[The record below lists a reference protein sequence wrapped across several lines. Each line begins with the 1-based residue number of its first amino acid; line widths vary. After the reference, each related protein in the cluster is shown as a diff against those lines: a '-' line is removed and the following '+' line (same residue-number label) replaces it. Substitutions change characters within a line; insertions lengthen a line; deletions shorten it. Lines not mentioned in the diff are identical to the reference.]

1 MAQCFNWSLSTV
13 DISTA
18 FLHATLSEDEW
29 QPVVLPPTTV
39 DEAGNRLYLLLT
51 KALYGL
57 RRAPLAWYREL
68 TSTLYKLGFSQ
79 TSESIVL
86 RFVKHSA
93 GEFILILLYV
103 DDLLMA
109 GSPSIIIGQLER
121 SFKTNTTGSL
131 GAGVYQRV
139 IYCIVDKWLV
149 SYSEYQN
156 HHLKTRYNTV
166 SCNMSYLQLWDID
179 PLMPSDHIIGCV
191 IYPQKNYYKSSVITF
206 WINNTTNS
214 MIILQIFL
222 DL

>member
-1 MAQCFNWSLSTV
+1 MGRKFLTFYFKESPDIVLGGGHTLIRNQHYSPTASLESLRLILAMAQCFNWSLSTV

-18 FLHATLSEDEW
+18 FLHATLSEDDW

-109 GSPSIIIGQLER
+109 GSPSIIKWSIGQLER

-139 IYCIVDKWLV
+139 IYCIVDK
-149 SYSEYQN
+149 
-156 HHLKTRYNTV
+156 
-166 SCNMSYLQLWDID
+166 
-179 PLMPSDHIIGCV
+179 
-191 IYPQKNYYKSSVITF
+191 
-206 WINNTTNS
+206 
-214 MIILQIFL
+214 
-222 DL
+222 